1 MTDPQNNIPSPPG
14 NVDPNIKSPENP
26 LRSKTAVRLALLYD
40 IVMLLVIVIDLSI
53 ISLDLLLMS
62 KFMGQV
68 ADWLNLSQKLLFYVD
83 NICLLYTSPSPR
95 D

>member
-1 MTDPQNNIPSPPG
+1 MTDPQNNTPSPPG

-68 ADWLNLSQKLLFYVD
+68 ADWLNLSQVQRL
-83 NICLLYTSPSPR
+83 SPQHHGAALQPGLKN
-95 D
+95 